1 MRRFAKIKAQS
12 EAAKSWVIEIAYA
25 YGSDVRII
33 DEQGLEFEPISLSA
47 FNTNY
52 EVSTKEILRQGHYL
66 QNLGMTI
73 VMSRSTWYAFQGAV
87 RGRQEY
93 AEKYAREQP
102 DHKGNAGHVY
112 FLEVLRR
119 VKDMLS
125 GFIQVQKTNRAKLQ
139 RH

>member
-73 VMSRSTWYAFQGAV
+73 VMSRSTW
-87 RGRQEY
+87 
-93 AEKYAREQP
+93 QP
-102 DHKGNAGHVY
+102 CRCRTLVISGGCMY
-112 FLEVLRR
+112 S
-119 VKDMLS
+119 LS
-125 GFIQVQKTNRAKLQ
+125 LALLQ
-139 RH
+139 L